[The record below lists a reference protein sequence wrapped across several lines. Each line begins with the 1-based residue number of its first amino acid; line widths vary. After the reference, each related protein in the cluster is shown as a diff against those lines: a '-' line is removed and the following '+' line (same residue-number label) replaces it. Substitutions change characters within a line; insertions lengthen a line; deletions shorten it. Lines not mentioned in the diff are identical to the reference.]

1 MGVTMLTATFN
12 IIQTISMTSVLLVRE
27 IGVFYKKTTNMP
39 QNHWQTFCLHKLVS
53 STPHH
58 CWESSHNISG
68 DGHWFIKWNQKQY
81 TTLSKQFQN
90 IIEKS

>member
-1 MGVTMLTATFN
+1 MGVTVLTATFN

-39 QNHWQTFCLHKLVS
+39 QNHRQTFSCTN
-53 STPHH
+53 TPHH

-68 DGHWFIKWNQKQY
+68 DGHRFIK
-81 TTLSKQFQN
+81 
-90 IIEKS
+90 

>member
-39 QNHWQTFCLHKLVS
+39 QNH
-53 STPHH
+53 
-58 CWESSHNISG
+58 
-68 DGHWFIKWNQKQY
+68 
-81 TTLSKQFQN
+81 
-90 IIEKS
+90 